1 MNNSGIR
8 PLEYNV
14 LVLPQEVDEKT
25 KGGVFLPSDAREKEQ
40 HGQMEGVIVA
50 MSPLA
55 FNYDK
60 YPPGYPMPKVGDR
73 VVFPRYQATEITGRD
88 HGKYWLMKDKA
99 IAGVMDDDR
108 E

>member
-14 LVLPQEVDEKT
+14 LVLPHEVEEKT
-25 KGGVFLPSDAREKEQ
+25 TGGLYIPQDTREKEQ
-40 HGQMEGVIVA
+40 FGQMEGVIVA

-55 FNYDK
+55 FNYDE
-60 YPPGYPMPKVGDR
+60 YPAGYALPEVGSR
-73 VVFPRYQATEITGRD
+73 VVFPRYQATEIKGRD
-88 HGKYWLMKDKA
+88 GKNYWIMKDKS
-99 IAGVMDDDR
+99 IAGVM